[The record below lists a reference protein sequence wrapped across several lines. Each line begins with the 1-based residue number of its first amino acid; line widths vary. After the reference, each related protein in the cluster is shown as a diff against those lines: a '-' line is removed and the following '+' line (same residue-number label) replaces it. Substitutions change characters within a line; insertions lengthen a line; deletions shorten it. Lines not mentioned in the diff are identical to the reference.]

1 MSFQSEST
9 SCLGLT
15 TELSRLFLL
24 FDPLNMVE
32 SCGLSRSFNVRD
44 HLTTDFNNCQFTTL
58 RTLEW
63 YKHNPQTICGLPIL
77 QRFIAKQKHWV
88 GVSTFG
94 NVSSESLEE
103 RATII
108 RLKEADR
115 Y

>member
-1 MSFQSEST
+1 
-9 SCLGLT
+9 
-15 TELSRLFLL
+15 
-24 FDPLNMVE
+24 MVE

-77 QRFIAKQKHWV
+77 QRFIAKQKRWV

-103 RATII
+103 RAEYHVTPSHDFSDTL
-108 RLKEADR
+108 RSGDGV
-115 Y
+115 